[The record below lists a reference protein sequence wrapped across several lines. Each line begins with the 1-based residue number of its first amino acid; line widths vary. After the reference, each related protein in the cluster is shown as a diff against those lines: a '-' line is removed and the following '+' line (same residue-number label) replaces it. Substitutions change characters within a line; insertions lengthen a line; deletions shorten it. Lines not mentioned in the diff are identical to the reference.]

1 MSHQVKCVVWDLDR
15 TVWDGVLLEGDSC
28 PLRPGVA
35 QTLHALD
42 RRGIL
47 QSAASASEP
56 EPALAHL
63 RALGVADYFLCPR
76 IGWDDKTDSLRAIAE
91 ELGLALD
98 ALAFVDDEPFE
109 REQVRRLLPQVRVY
123 AAGEAAAL
131 PSRPELTPGLV
142 TPESARRREMYVQVR
157 AYAAAEQGSSLPRLE
172 FLRQCG
178 AVLVPRPAVSSDLG
192 RILELMQR
200 THQLNATGVV
210 YGPDEVR
217 GFMTG
222 SDVQVFVASL
232 TDRFLDYGRIALAIV
247 RREPRQWTILAS
259 LLSCRVLKR
268 GVGNAFLGWIEARA
282 HRAGAAELRAHFI
295 RRERNRPMYLQ
306 YTMAGF
312 MPTGAAQVGM
322 EDGQTAA
329 ASSGEAPGGVLLL
342 ARPTRAAPP
351 CPDWLHIAEEVPA

>member
-1 MSHQVKCVVWDLDR
+1 MSFQVKCVVWDLDR
-15 TVWDGVLLEGDSC
+15 TVWDGVLLEGDPC

-56 EPALAHL
+56 QLALEHL
-63 RALGVADYFLCPR
+63 RALGVAEYFLSPR
-76 IGWDDKTDSLRAIAE
+76 IGWDDKIDSLRAIAE

-123 AAGEAAAL
+123 DAAEAAAM
-131 PSRPELTPGLV
+131 PARPELTPRLV
-142 TPESARRREMYVQVR
+142 TTESARRREMYVQER
-157 AYAAAEQGSSLPRLE
+157 AYAAAEQGSGLPRLE

-178 AVLVPRPAVSSDLG
+178 AVLVPRPAVPTDSE

-217 GFMTG
+217 AFTTAR
-222 SDVQVFVASL
+222 DVQVFVASF
-232 TDRFLDYGRIALAIV
+232 TDRFLDYGRIALAVV
-247 RREPRQWTILAS
+247 RCEPGRWTILAS

-268 GVGNAFLGWIEARA
+268 GVGNAFLGWIEGRA
-282 HRAGAAELRAHFI
+282 YRAGAAELCAHFI

-312 MPTGAAQVGM
+312 MPAGMPRAEAA
-322 EDGQTAA
+322 DGQ
-329 ASSGEAPGGVLLL
+329 ASAVGAGEASGGVLLL

-351 CPDWLHIAEEVPA
+351 CPDWLHIVEGVPA